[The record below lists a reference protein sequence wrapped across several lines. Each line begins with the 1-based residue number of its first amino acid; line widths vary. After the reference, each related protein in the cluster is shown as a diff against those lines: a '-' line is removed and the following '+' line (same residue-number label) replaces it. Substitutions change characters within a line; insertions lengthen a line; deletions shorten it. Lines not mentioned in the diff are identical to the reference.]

1 MPIVSGFVVPKMNST
16 SHVGNIRLLRP
27 VVMAIELQE
36 DGQAEIDNQSDT
48 SPRKISIEILAIFEK
63 FRQICGNKITSGS
76 LNEVLTTCYLKV
88 DL

>member
-36 DGQAEIDNQSDT
+36 DGQAENDNQSDT

-63 FRQICGNKITSGS
+63 VSLNLRQQNHISGS
-76 LNEVLTTCYLKV
+76 LNEVLTTR
-88 DL
+88 

>member
-36 DGQAEIDNQSDT
+36 DGQAENDNQSDT
-48 SPRKISIEILAIFEK
+48 SPPPKKSIEILAIFEK
-63 FRQICGNKITSGS
+63 VSLNLRQQNHISGS
-76 LNEVLTTCYLKV
+76 LNEVLTTRRS
-88 DL
+88 

>member
-36 DGQAEIDNQSDT
+36 DGQAENDNQSDT
-48 SPRKISIEILAIFEK
+48 SPPEKIN
-63 FRQICGNKITSGS
+63 RD
-76 LNEVLTTCYLKV
+76 TCNI
-88 DL
+88 